1 MTRQN
6 QIFILDIEDLHI
18 EAVLGGGFWGDYQF
32 ATDIHVHSY
41 YELMF
46 CCEGDFSIILSDGTR
61 QPMTTGSVCLIPP
74 GVYHSSGDMTDTA
87 RKIAI
92 RFYCTRTLTP
102 GAAYAA
108 FTGAMSGAEGL
119 VYLGEQRP
127 MMELTGQLQKE
138 FADAGIAGGC
148 CVKALLIQ
156 LFVRLL
162 RLVCKGAPAMSDSK
176 TPHADVA
183 ARRLVIEEFFH
194 LRHMDPVTEEDLA
207 GALHISKRQLSRVLQ
222 QLYGS
227 SFRKLLIDTRL
238 SRAVQL
244 LTTTELNAEE
254 IASRVGYSSVS
265 GFYDAFRK
273 RYGISAGGYK
283 QNLFR

>member
-1 MTRQN
+1 
-6 QIFILDIEDLHI
+6 
-18 EAVLGGGFWGDYQF
+18 
-32 ATDIHVHSY
+32 
-41 YELMF
+41 
-46 CCEGDFSIILSDGTR
+46 
-61 QPMTTGSVCLIPP
+61 
-74 GVYHSSGDMTDTA
+74 
-87 RKIAI
+87 
-92 RFYCTRTLTP
+92 
-102 GAAYAA
+102 
-108 FTGAMSGAEGL
+108 
-119 VYLGEQRP
+119 
-127 MMELTGQLQKE
+127 
-138 FADAGIAGGC
+138 
-148 CVKALLIQ
+148 
-156 LFVRLL
+156 
-162 RLVCKGAPAMSDSK
+162 MSDSK